1 MASRISRAG
10 GIGTFA
16 PPLDLPA
23 VDGERRTLADLTDK
37 PTLISF
43 LGPAHCLFCR
53 AHVIRLIQARD
64 EIDSM
69 GANVVFVTYHDPEMM
84 TAKMLHDLDVPYT
97 LLLDPS
103 REAYLRYGLGPQGWQ
118 SMVFPA
124 LYFKMMPIMLDVMR
138 KREKT
143 LGTAPGAHQLGGD
156 FVVNCVKRLAF
167 VNRMRSLHDR
177 AKTPD
182 LLAALRACAGAAP

>member
-1 MASRISRAG
+1 MASLIGSG
-10 GIGTFA
+10 GLGGQA
-16 PPLDLPA
+16 PPLDLPSA
-23 VDGERRTLADLTDK
+23 DGVRRTLADLNDK

-69 GANVVFVTYHDPEMM
+69 GANVIFVTYHDPEMM

-97 LLLDPS
+97 LLLDPA
-103 REAYLRYGLGPQGWQ
+103 REAYLRYGLGPMGWQ

-124 LYFKMMPIMLDVMR
+124 LYWKMMPIIANVMR
-138 KREKT
+138 GRERS
-143 LGTAPGAHQLGGD
+143 LGTAPGVHQLGGD
-156 FVVNCVKRLAF
+156 FVVNCVNRLAF

-182 LLAALRACAGAAP
+182 LLAALRACAAAAP